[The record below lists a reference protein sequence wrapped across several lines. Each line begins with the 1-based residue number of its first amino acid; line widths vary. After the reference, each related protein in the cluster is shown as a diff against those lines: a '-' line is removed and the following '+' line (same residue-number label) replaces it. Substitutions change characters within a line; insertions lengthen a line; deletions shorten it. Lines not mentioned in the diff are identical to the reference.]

1 MKMLSSLFAF
11 CFGILT
17 IHQACS
23 SDNDPF
29 SEAKNNEQSKLFS
42 DYAKFYTEAQE
53 HLENII
59 NSNVNSDSKKIEQ
72 LSSVF
77 VDVPYVANQ
86 LIGDHQTKEQLVIKF
101 GELDC
106 FTYLDYVEALRKS
119 DHLEE
124 FKYHLIQTRYIE
136 GKIHFLNRRHFF
148 SDWVN
153 EETYNATDVTTE
165 LSNLSISVVKKLN
178 QKTSGGVYLVG
189 LPIKERTISYIPSDN
204 VDETVL
210 QNMQNGDYVGA
221 YTDIAGL
228 DVTHT
233 GIFIQTD
240 NGPVYRNASSKR
252 ANNRVVDTPFLDY
265 IKTIPGIVVYRAVD

>member
-1 MKMLSSLFAF
+1 MKKLPSLFAF
-11 CFGILT
+11 CFGILP
-17 IHQACS
+17 IHQALS
-23 SDNDPF
+23 WD
-29 SEAKNNEQSKLFS
+29 SEPLSISTNSEQSKLFS

-53 HLENII
+53 HLEHII
-59 NSNVNSDSKKIEQ
+59 NSNFNSNSKKIEQ
-72 LSSVF
+72 LSSLF

-86 LIGDHQTKEQLVIKF
+86 LIGDHQTNEQLVIKF

-119 DHLEE
+119 YRLED
-124 FKYHLIQTRYIE
+124 FKHNLIKTRYIE
-136 GKIHFLNRRHFF
+136 SKIDFISRRHFF
-148 SDWVN
+148 SDWVS
-153 EETYNATDVTTE
+153 EKTYNAADVTTE
-165 LSNLSISVVKKLN
+165 LSNSSISVVKKLN
-178 QKTSGGVYLVG
+178 QKASGGVYLVG
-189 LPIKERTISYIPSDN
+189 LPIKERTITYIPSEN
-204 VDETVL
+204 VDKAVL
-210 QNMQNGDYVGA
+210 QNMKNGDYVGA

-240 NGPVYRNASSKR
+240 NGPVYRNASSKS